1 MLPFPCSTAIKS
13 PLRPWLGLRCGGWKV
28 SLSDANNYRPSPGLP
43 RDRYT
48 RAPPLGGAR
57 VYLSR
62 APPMHAIFKRIFQSF
77 VSPCLSSATR
87 LAKGENWFRDQIAT
101 NTGSAPHSSHTLAP
115 PLPASLSVTSGGRVP
130 VYISGRQ
137 IIRLLLLP
145 DIKNIRQAGRADTNP
160 LLETAGNHF
169 RQVNPPPLDGQLST
183 RKRVASPGGCPD
195 TF

>member
-1 MLPFPCSTAIKS
+1 MCIYLA
-13 PLRPWLGLRCGGWKV
+13 PLRSAGLQTKFSVVRI
-28 SLSDANNYRPSPGLP
+28 SAPLANNPTG
-43 RDRYT
+43 
-48 RAPPLGGAR
+48 
-57 VYLSR
+57 
-62 APPMHAIFKRIFQSF
+62 
-77 VSPCLSSATR
+77 
-87 LAKGENWFRDQIAT
+87 KGENWFRDQIAT

-130 VYISGRQ
+130 VYIPGRQ

-169 RQVNPPPLDGQLST
+169 RQVNPPPLHGQFGT

-195 TF
+195 IF